1 MSRARAR
8 TAFNIFMKRLYFLS
22 NMTTSVVDSVNMLD
36 FSSAV
41 CREPDCFPPFVRAD
55 GQTDVTGV
63 APPVTGVC

>member
-1 MSRARAR
+1 
-8 TAFNIFMKRLYFLS
+8 
-22 NMTTSVVDSVNMLD
+22 MTTSVVDSVNMLD